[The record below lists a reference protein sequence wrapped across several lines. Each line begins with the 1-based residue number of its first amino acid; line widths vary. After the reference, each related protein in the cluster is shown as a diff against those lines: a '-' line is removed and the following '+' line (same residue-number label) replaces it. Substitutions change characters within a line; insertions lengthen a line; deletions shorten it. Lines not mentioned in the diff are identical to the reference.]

1 MNSTDDLRS
10 NPRFLRKAA
19 QHVREFEQAFSA
31 LLELCN
37 FTAQLRAMAGSD
49 LPDEVLAAYASLP
62 AVTPKSNVSEEEW
75 VAAKSRCSRTG
86 GRASHVPKITGV
98 RISRRGFGDPVNPFE
113 MWITVTQPHS
123 VVTPDDI
130 LAACEHTIGVLES
143 MADRVDVAGDI
154 SIEDMHPL
162 VWGAARG
169 QWRIELYREAVSSAV
184 GAVIDHVRLLTQRAD
199 LDDKDVFT
207 QAFSQSPPKP
217 GAPRL
222 RWPGT
227 EADQTIASMNRGLLA
242 FATGIQAAI
251 RNPVTHDR
259 RQLRAQEAAERLA
272 ALSLLATWVE
282 TCTIERTDAAPRP
295 PEETSE

>member
-1 MNSTDDLRS
+1 MSDTDDLRS
-10 NPRFLRKAA
+10 NPRFLRRAV

-49 LPDEVLAAYASLP
+49 LPDEVLAGYASLP
-62 AVTPKSNVSEEEW
+62 AVTPRANVSDEEW
-75 VAAKSRCSRTG
+75 VAAKARCSRTG
-86 GRASHVPKITGV
+86 GRVSHLPEITGV
-98 RISRRGFGDPVNPFE
+98 QISRGGFSDPANPFE

-123 VVTPDDI
+123 IVTPDDI
-130 LAACEHTIGVLES
+130 LAATEHTIGVIES
-143 MADRVDVAGDI
+143 MADRVDVAGEI
-154 SIEDMHPL
+154 SVEDMHPL

-184 GAVIDHVRLLTQRAD
+184 GAVIDHVRQLTGRAD

-207 QAFSQSPPKP
+207 QAFSQSSPKQ

-222 RWPGT
+222 RWPGN
-227 EADQTIASMNRGLLA
+227 EQDQTVASMNRGLLG
-242 FATGIQAAI
+242 FSTGIQAAI
-251 RNPVTHDR
+251 RNPVIHDR
-259 RQLRAQEAAERLA
+259 TQLPAQEAAERLA

-282 TCTIERTDAAPRP
+282 NCILDQQ
-295 PEETSE
+295 